1 MNPGARRA
9 TRVLLY
15 IAVGMAMVLVARQVD
30 WRAAATA
37 VRDADPWFL
46 VLAALLNLL
55 SLVLK
60 GVRWWVFLRPCGVQ
74 SLGLVLRATF
84 AGASLNNLLV
94 AQGGEGAR
102 VVMISR
108 ASRVASARVLAAVA
122 LDRLLDAA
130 SYLVFLVSAAWL
142 LALPAIIARWRIE
155 ATLALGGLA
164 VLLVLLVLLARRGG
178 ARANDVPPGGAAVV
192 EARPS
197 SRQRVVAYVRHFGGS
212 VAEIA
217 SPQRL
222 VAGMVLSLAAW
233 ALQVATYHIVAIAA
247 GAHLPLAGSVG
258 AQLAVGI
265 SFLVRATPGNVGV
278 FQMVYAMTARSF
290 GIVESVAVGVAVMI
304 QIVQVGPVL
313 LVGLIGHWATGT
325 RAGELRDPG

>member
-15 IAVGMAMVLVARQVD
+15 VAVGLAMVLFARQVD

-37 VRDADPWFL
+37 VRNADPWLL

-142 LALPAIIARWRIE
+142 LALPEIIARWRIE

-164 VLLVLLVLLARRGG
+164 VLLVLLARRGRAG
-178 ARANDVPPGGAAVV
+178 ANEVPPGGAAVE

-197 SRQRVVAYVRHFGGS
+197 SRQRVVAYARHFGGS

-290 GIVESVAVGVAVMI
+290 GIVESVAVGIAVMI

-313 LVGLIGHWATGT
+313 LVGLIGHWAAGT
-325 RAGELRDPG
+325 RVGELRDPG